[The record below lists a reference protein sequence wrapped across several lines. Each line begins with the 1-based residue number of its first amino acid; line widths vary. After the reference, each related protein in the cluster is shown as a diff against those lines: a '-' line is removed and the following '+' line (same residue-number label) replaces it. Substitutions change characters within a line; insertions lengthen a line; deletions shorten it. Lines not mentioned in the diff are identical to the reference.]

1 MPRKTS
7 EERQDT
13 ATLGVV
19 IVRHCGYTAIVN
31 VLVYYNSEGVH
42 LPDDVDIEEQPE
54 GGANALNV
62 NSLRILFHEPAIVSI
77 FGTRRF

>member
-1 MPRKTS
+1 MPCKTS

-42 LPDDVDIEEQPE
+42 LPDDVDIEEQLE

-62 NSLRILFHEPAIVSI
+62 NRFLGHILQI
-77 FGTRRF
+77 